1 MLPTGL
7 AWLGVATGAIGIVSE
22 LLRPVL
28 GGAYALYGLLLFL
41 WLTGKPSRSGGSSQ
55 RPGTRRCRRATEIR
69 WSVRPTVI
77 SLRFEKLAARKGF
90 CGSPITEGQAT
101 QFCR

>member
-1 MLPTGL
+1 VLPTGL

-41 WLTGKPSRSGGSSQ
+41 WLTGIAFALWRLEPEAGH
-55 RPGTRRCRRATEIR
+55 AAL
-69 WSVRPTVI
+69 PT
-77 SLRFEKLAARKGF
+77 SN
-90 CGSPITEGQAT
+90 
-101 QFCR
+101 